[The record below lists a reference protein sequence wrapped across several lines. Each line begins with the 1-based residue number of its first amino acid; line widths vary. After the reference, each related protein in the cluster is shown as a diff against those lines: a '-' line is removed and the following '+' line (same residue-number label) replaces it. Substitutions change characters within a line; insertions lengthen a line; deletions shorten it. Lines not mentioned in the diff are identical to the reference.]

1 MIKLVETNMNKE
13 IENIKERMWMPINMV
28 RGKLDPFEYYYVLY
42 LFVLHKEGLIDNP
55 VPFGDHEKNKEWL
68 FYSLREE
75 FFPIRQKLISSG
87 IYESLINCIKEF
99 DFNTPGFDF
108 GDGFDSV
115 LYKLLKQNDRISESL
130 LPLEISRFA
139 ISLAG
144 PLSAKTVYNPFS
156 GLNSFGVLSKNVK
169 HYIGQEFNHNSF
181 IYGQL
186 RLIAHNKLSS
196 STVIESDV
204 ISNWQLNQGGFD
216 IIISNP
222 PFGLRIQE
230 NAPDMI
236 SNNCESYLIEKSFN
250 SLSQNGKMILVISQ
264 RFLYATGAERHIREQ
279 LVERGWIENIISI
292 PSGILNNTS
301 ISLCILVINKSNSRD
316 NLVHFVDANSFV
328 EVRED
333 RSKVLNDNALINF
346 INQKIENEYSVFA
359 STEQIKS
366 NDFNLFPIR
375 YLRHEEIII
384 GGEQLSSI
392 LEIASRQQ
400 RAVNDTSAKFVKIRD
415 LKEDSLNFLLNVDQ
429 IETTDIPR
437 NGVKIEEDVIL
448 VAARWKSLKP
458 TFFKYNGTPIFVSPD
473 IFCFKLKSEI
483 CDLEYL
489 INELNLESFNRQA
502 DIYRTGIVVP
512 AIRLQDFLSLK
523 ISIPSL
529 EIQKAKVKGAK
540 EANVKIALLEAES
553 KAQAFGLENLLYEN
567 YASVK
572 HSLGKPLLNINSSL
586 INIEKAIEK
595 HNVDWKKIKVSDRF
609 EINIDDCFKS
619 IYSNLELIHTI
630 LKNDKGFDV
639 KQYDL
644 NPINIIEFIK
654 EYKMEIV
661 SQQKPNITTNLILG
675 EELFLV
681 NSEVIYVNAN
691 ANLLRVALN
700 NIVDNANKHAFV
712 DNSKEYKLQIKLGLS
727 QDDISKNLFIKIDV
741 SNNGKGFPDKFDL
754 EKLVRKNTQ
763 AGTTGN
769 TGIGGYDLN
778 EIVKYL
784 NHGKSTLDLLIKG
797 EKEEF
802 STTYIFLIPIINSD
816 VNEAV

>member
-1 MIKLVETNMNKE
+1 
-13 IENIKERMWMPINMV
+13 
-28 RGKLDPFEYYYVLY
+28 
-42 LFVLHKEGLIDNP
+42 
-55 VPFGDHEKNKEWL
+55 
-68 FYSLREE
+68 
-75 FFPIRQKLISSG
+75 
-87 IYESLINCIKEF
+87 
-99 DFNTPGFDF
+99 
-108 GDGFDSV
+108 
-115 LYKLLKQNDRISESL
+115 

-204 ISNWQLNQGGFD
+204 ISNWQVNQGGFD

-250 SLSQNGKMILVISQ
+250 SLSHNGKMILVISQ
-264 RFLYATGAERHIREQ
+264 RFLYATGAERHLREQ
-279 LVERGWIENIISI
+279 LVERGWIEKIISI
-292 PSGILNNTS
+292 PGGILNNTS
-301 ISLCILVINKSNSRD
+301 ISLCILVINKSNSKD

-328 EVRED
+328 EIRED
-333 RSKVLNDNALINF
+333 RSKLLNDNALLNF

-400 RAVNDTSAKFVKIRD
+400 RSVNETSAKYVKIRD
-415 LKEDSLNFLLNVDQ
+415 LKEDSLNFLLNIDQ

-437 NGVKIEEDVIL
+437 NAVKIQEDVIL

-458 TFFKYNGTPIFVSPD
+458 TFFKYNGSPIFVSSD

-502 DIYRTGIVVP
+502 DIYRTGMVVP
-512 AIRLQDFLSLK
+512 SIRLQDFLSLK
-523 ISIPSL
+523 ISLPSL

-540 EANVKIALLEAES
+540 EANVKIALLEAEN

-595 HNVDWKKIKVSDRF
+595 YNIDLKKIKVSDRF

-619 IYSNLELIHTI
+619 IYSNLELIH
-630 LKNDKGFDV
+630 
-639 KQYDL
+639 
-644 NPINIIEFIK
+644 IIEFIK
-654 EYKMEIV
+654 EYIMEIV
-661 SQQKPNITTNLILG
+661 SQQKPNITTTMILG

-700 NIVDNANKHAFV
+700 NIIDNANKHAFV
-712 DNSKEYKLQIKLGLS
+712 DNLKDYKLQIKLGLS
-727 QDDISKNLFIKIDV
+727 QDDISTDLFIKIDV
-741 SNNGKGFPDKFDL
+741 SNNGKEFPEKFDL

-797 EKEEF
+797 KNEEF
-802 STTYIFLIPIINSD
+802 STTYTFLIPIIISD
-816 VNEAV
+816 VNEAL